1 MSGRAGGASE
11 ALPGGEYF
19 QNRFEVGRAFI
30 RLARCAERA
39 PSGGRRLLQHF
50 RYPLNTL
57 LTAGGLAALAL
68 PPYGALGLD
77 ELALFAALLTL
88 ANSEFIGGYVRQT
101 GLLGVLAVL
110 PLLVLESSAYLLG
123 MLCGVLNVAV
133 ERLSWDPADV

>member
-1 MSGRAGGASE
+1 
-11 ALPGGEYF
+11 
-19 QNRFEVGRAFI
+19 
-30 RLARCAERA
+30 
-39 PSGGRRLLQHF
+39 
-50 RYPLNTL
+50 
-57 LTAGGLAALAL
+57 
-68 PPYGALGLD
+68 
-77 ELALFAALLTL
+77 LFAALLTL